1 MSEIIDSSVV
11 SVSSGV
17 AGSGLPILVGVD
29 GSDASYKA
37 VWFASNYAAHAG
49 LPLRVV
55 CAFTVSYAAAY
66 GMGYYDDDTI
76 GTIGIQDILSK
87 SKKIA
92 VEQGIPDDKV
102 YTYAVTGDPAS
113 AFVELSR
120 SCDLIII
127 GNRGKGGLAERILG
141 TTSSILPAKSS
152 CPVIVVPFSDDSG
165 RPVHMSST
173 LKRIVVASDETPWG
187 IRAMQIAADIADG
200 WSAKLDVISAYP
212 SLNKDK
218 HDDADRKAIN
228 DEYARELD
236 ARIENIKSA
245 HPDTNINGIVHEG
258 GLLKS
263 MLAMS
268 KGVPGGASD
277 VYADSM
283 NMPDMIVVGSRG
295 RAGLTGLLLGSM
307 SQSLIQHS
315 NIPVYVVPRKYVDHS
330 AWKAER
336 AGDMQ
341 KDAASIN
348 KNKD

>member
-1 MSEIIDSSVV
+1 MMM
-11 SVSSGV
+11 
-17 AGSGLPILVGVD
+17 A
-29 GSDASYKA
+29 
-37 VWFASNYAAHAG
+37 
-49 LPLRVV
+49 PLKFRTFYQNPRRSRLSR
-55 CAFTVSYAAAY
+55 AFRL
-66 GMGYYDDDTI
+66 I
-76 GTIGIQDILSK
+76 KCIR
-87 SKKIA
+87 
-92 VEQGIPDDKV
+92 
-102 YTYAVTGDPAS
+102 YAVTGDPAS
-113 AFVELSR
+113 VLVELSR

-127 GNRGKGGLAERILG
+127 GNRCKGGLAERILG

-152 CPVIVVPFSDDSG
+152 CPVIIVPFSDDSG

-173 LKRIVVASDETPWG
+173 LKRIVVASDKTPWG

-200 WSAKLDVISAYP
+200 WSAKLDVMSAYP
-212 SLNKDK
+212 SLNKNK
-218 HDDADRKAIN
+218 HDDEDRKAIN
-228 DEYARELD
+228 DEHARELD

-258 GLLKS
+258 GLLKP

-315 NIPVYVVPRKYVDHS
+315 NIPVYVVPRKYVGS
-330 AWKAER
+330 QRME
-336 AGDMQ
+336 G
-341 KDAASIN
+341 
-348 KNKD
+348 